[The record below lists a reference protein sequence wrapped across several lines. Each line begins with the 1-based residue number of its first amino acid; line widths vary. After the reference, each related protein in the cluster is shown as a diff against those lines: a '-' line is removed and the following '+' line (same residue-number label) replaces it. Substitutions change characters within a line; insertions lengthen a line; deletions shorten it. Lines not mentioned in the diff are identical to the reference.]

1 MMIKVDLKGPKQGEE
16 HPKEGPP
23 TANGAS
29 QPCQE
34 CLSIDAEVC
43 VLDLNCV
50 VERDHKRCALV
61 LGLLNKYCLVD
72 I

>member
-1 MMIKVDLKGPKQGEE
+1 MKLDLKGPKQGEE

-34 CLSIDAEVC
+34 CLSIDAEVR
-43 VLDLNCV
+43 VLDLHCV
-50 VERDHKRCALV
+50 VEGDHERCALV